1 MAGNFYLIMKLYD
14 NKYIFIKDLGNG
26 GYGKVFLAKER
37 VSNRFVAIKQLL
49 TENKFLQENIIH
61 EIETVAKF
69 ENPNIVTFYHHF
81 REEGIFYLVMEYCSG
96 GSLRDKINSNTYTNT
111 EAIDWMIT
119 LAKSLRIIH
128 KKGIIHHDIKPD
140 NILFT
145 QNGNIKIAD
154 FGVANKNMGTRSYM
168 CPESFSWDFKST
180 NDPRIDIYSLGV
192 TLMELLT
199 KKNPF
204 LGLSREEI
212 IEKHLSADFP
222 IQKLPN
228 WQQEIILKAI
238 NKTPELRFQF
248 MIELEEALNAKSVP
262 IIFNKD
268 NLKAAELIAL
278 ADKALKTNKWRN
290 ALNFLELAQKQ
301 YKNNVAVLQAL
312 GKYNLRIQKIDAA
325 KSYYEK
331 ALKLN
336 SRLDVQKDLG
346 WINLEAKKYPIA
358 IGLLSD
364 HLHRNPADYE
374 AYNLL
379 IRCYYETD
387 RYETAMELSKMIM
400 EANPSLPCFAN
411 NYFIAFVLNSNGKS
425 IPPKTKAEQ
434 KNNPFIEYNL
444 SVITEKASSHNLKKS
459 PTLKS
464 KLLFMDFQ
472 FNNMKENTITILET
486 NNKVQTS
493 STFNNPIIKFGREE
507 YNQNDIKVSG
517 STAVSRRHCVIINT
531 KDNVWLYDL
540 ESTGTE
546 INDELVINKVPLI
559 GHNTIKI
566 KDIYFE
572 LTTDKTKLI

>member
-1 MAGNFYLIMKLYD
+1 MKLYD

>member
-1 MAGNFYLIMKLYD
+1 MQLYD
-14 NKYIFIKDLGNG
+14 NKYSFIKDLGNG
-26 GYGKVFLAKER
+26 GFGKVFLAKEK

-49 TENKFLQENIIH
+49 NTNKSEQEDIIH
-61 EIETVAKF
+61 EIEIISKF
-69 ENPNIVTFYHHF
+69 ENPNIVTYYHHF
-81 REEGIFYLVMEYCSG
+81 YEEDILFLVMEFCSG
-96 GSLRDKINSNTYTNT
+96 GTLRDKISNNKVTPA
-111 EAIDWMIT
+111 EAIEWIQT
-119 LAKSLRIIH
+119 LANCLRGIH
-128 KKGIIHHDIKPD
+128 KRGIVHHDIKPD
-140 NILFT
+140 NIVFS
-145 QNGNIKIAD
+145 QNGTIKIAD
-154 FGVANKNMGTRSYM
+154 FGVANKNIGTRAYM
-168 CPESFSWDFKST
+168 SPEAFSWDVDST
-180 NDPRIDIYSLGV
+180 KDPRIDIYALGV
-192 TLMELLT
+192 TMMELLT
-199 KKNPF
+199 NQNPF
-204 LGLSREEI
+204 SSLSREEI
-212 IEKHLSADFP
+212 IEKHQSADFP
-222 IQKLPN
+222 IQQLPN

-238 NKTPELRFQF
+238 NKVPELRFQF
-248 MIELEEALNAKSVP
+248 MIELEEALKAKSVP

-290 ALNFLELAQKQ
+290 ALKFLELAHKQ
-301 YKNNVAVLQAL
+301 YDNNVAVLQAL

-325 KSYYEK
+325 KKFYEK

-336 SRLDVQKDLG
+336 PRLDLQKDLG

-425 IPPKTKAEQ
+425 FPSKSKLEQ
-434 KNNPFIEYNL
+434 ENNPFIGYNL
-444 SVITEKASSHNLKKS
+444 SVIEEEDLSHNYKKS

-472 FNNMKENTITILET
+472 FNTLKENTITILET
-486 NNKVQTS
+486 NNKIETLNS
-493 STFNNPIIKFGREE
+493 FNHQIIKFGREE
-507 YNQNDIKVSG
+507 YNQNNIEVSG
-517 STAVSRRHCVIINT
+517 GNAVSRRHCVIINS

-546 INDELVINKVPLI
+546 VNDEKVTNKIPLI
-559 GHNTIKI
+559 GFNKITINNI
-566 KDIYFE
+566 NFT
-572 LTTDKTKLI
+572 LTTDKSKLL

>member
-1 MAGNFYLIMKLYD
+1 MKLYD

-26 GYGKVFLAKER
+26 GFGKVFLAKER

-212 IEKHLSADFP
+212 IEKHQSTDFP

-262 IIFNKD
+262 IIFNKE

-336 SRLDVQKDLG
+336 PRLDVQKDLG

-400 EANPSLPCFAN
+400 DANPSFPCFAN

-444 SVITEKASSHNLKKS
+444 SVITENELSHNFKKS

-540 ESTGTE
+540 DSTGTE

-566 KDIYFE
+566 KDIYFV

>member
-1 MAGNFYLIMKLYD
+1 MQVYD
-14 NKYIFIKDLGNG
+14 NKYTFIKDLGRG
-26 GYGKVFLAKER
+26 GFGKVFLAKEK
-37 VSNRFVAIKQLL
+37 VSNRLVAIKQLL
-49 TENKFLQENIIH
+49 NKNKSEQEDIIH
-61 EIETVAKF
+61 EIETISKF
-69 ENPNIVTFYHHF
+69 DNPNIVTYYHHF
-81 REEGIFYLVMEYCSG
+81 WEDEVLYLVMEYCPG
-96 GSLRDKINSNTYTNT
+96 GSLRDKLAANSITTSQT
-111 EAIDWMIT
+111 IEWIQT
-119 LAKSLRIIH
+119 LASCLRIIH

-140 NILFT
+140 NIVFS
-145 QNGNIKIAD
+145 QNGTIKIAD
-154 FGVANKNMGTRSYM
+154 FGVANKNIGTRAYM
-168 CPESFSWDFKST
+168 SPEAFSWDVDST
-180 NDPRIDIYSLGV
+180 NDPRIDIYALGV
-192 TLMELLT
+192 TLMELLS
-199 KKNPF
+199 KQNPF
-204 LGLSREEI
+204 FGLSREEI
-212 IEKHLSADFP
+212 IEKHQSADFP
-222 IQKLPN
+222 IQQLPN

-248 MIELEEALNAKSVP
+248 MIELEEALKAKSVP

-290 ALNFLELAQKQ
+290 ALKFLELAHKQ
-301 YKNNVAVLQAL
+301 YDNNVAVLLAL

-325 KSYYEK
+325 KSFYER

-336 SRLDVQKDLG
+336 PRLDVQKDLG

-425 IPPKTKAEQ
+425 IPPKSKSEQ
-434 KNNPFIEYNL
+434 KDNPFIEYNL
-444 SVITEKASSHNLKKS
+444 SVITEKELSHNFKKT
-459 PTLKS
+459 PLLKS

-472 FNNMKENTITILET
+472 FNTLKENTITILET
-486 NNKVQTS
+486 NNKIETQNS
-493 STFNNPIIKFGREE
+493 FNNPIIKFGREE
-507 YNQNDIKVSG
+507 YNQNDIQVSG
-517 STAVSRRHCVIINT
+517 SNAISRRHCVIINS

-546 INDELVINKVPLI
+546 INDEIVTNKIPII
-559 GHNTIKI
+559 GYNKLKK
-566 KDIYFE
+566 KDIYFT
-572 LTTDKTKLI
+572 LTTDKTKLL

>member
-1 MAGNFYLIMKLYD
+1 MHLYD
-14 NKYIFIKDLGNG
+14 NKYSFIKDLGNG
-26 GYGKVFLAKER
+26 GFGKVFLAKEK
-37 VSNRFVAIKQLL
+37 VSNRYVAIKQLL
-49 TENKFLQENIIH
+49 NTNKSEQEDIIH
-61 EIETVAKF
+61 EIEIVSKF
-69 ENPNIVTFYHHF
+69 ENPNIVTYYHHF
-81 REEGIFYLVMEYCSG
+81 YEENILFLVMEFCSG
-96 GSLRDKINSNTYTNT
+96 GTLREKISNKEVTPAL
-111 EAIDWMIT
+111 AIEWVQT
-119 LAKSLRIIH
+119 LTTCLRLIH
-128 KKGIIHHDIKPD
+128 KKGIIHHDIKPE
-140 NILFT
+140 NILFSH
-145 QNGNIKIAD
+145 NGTIKIAD
-154 FGVANKNMGTRSYM
+154 FGVANKNSGTRPYRS
-168 CPESFSWDFKST
+168 PESFSYKKDT
-180 NDPRIDIYSLGV
+180 TLDPRIDIYALGV

-199 KKNPF
+199 AKNPF
-204 LGLSREEI
+204 RYLSVEDI
-212 IEKHLSADFP
+212 ILVHQTADFP

-238 NKTPELRFQF
+238 NVIPELRFQF
-248 MIELEEALNAKSVP
+248 MIELEEALKAKSVP

-290 ALNFLELAQKQ
+290 ALKFLELAYKQ
-301 YKNNVAVLQAL
+301 YNNNVAVLLAL
-312 GKYNLRIQKIDAA
+312 GKYNLKIQKIDAA
-325 KSYYEK
+325 KSFYEK

-336 SRLDVQKDLG
+336 PRLDVQKDLG

-411 NYFIAFVLNSNGKS
+411 NYLIAFVLNSNGKA
-425 IPPKTKAEQ
+425 IPPKSKLEQ
-434 KNNPFIEYNL
+434 GNNPFIEYNL
-444 SVITEKASSHNLKKS
+444 SVITEKELSHHFKKT

-472 FNNMKENTITILET
+472 FNTLKENTITILET
-486 NNKVQTS
+486 NNQLNTPNS
-493 STFNNPIIKFGREE
+493 FNNPILKFGREE
-507 YNQNDIKVSG
+507 YNQNDIQVSG
-517 STAVSRRHCVIINT
+517 SNAVSRRHCVIINS

-546 INDELVINKVPLI
+546 INDVMVTTKVPLI
-559 GHNTIKI
+559 GYNKLKI
-566 KDIYFE
+566 KNIYFT
-572 LTTDKTKLI
+572 LTTDKNKLL

>member
-1 MAGNFYLIMKLYD
+1 MKLYD

-26 GYGKVFLAKER
+26 GFGKVFLAKER

-96 GSLRDKINSNTYTNT
+96 GSLRDKINSNTYTNA
-111 EAIDWMIT
+111 EAIAWMIT

-212 IEKHLSADFP
+212 IEKHQSTDFP

-262 IIFNKD
+262 IIFNKE

-312 GKYNLRIQKIDAA
+312 GKYNLRIQKIEIA
-325 KSYYEK
+325 KSFYEK

-336 SRLDVQKDLG
+336 PRLDVQKDLG

-434 KNNPFIEYNL
+434 KNNPFIEYNF
-444 SVITEKASSHNLKKS
+444 SVITENELSHNFKKP

-472 FNNMKENTITILET
+472 FNTMKENTITILET
-486 NNKVQTS
+486 NNKVQTPS
-493 STFNNPIIKFGREE
+493 ALNNPIIKFGREE
-507 YNQNDIKVSG
+507 YNQNDIEVSG
-517 STAVSRRHCVIINT
+517 STSVSRRHCVIINT

-546 INDELVINKVPLI
+546 INDVVVTNKVPLI
-559 GHNTIKI
+559 GYNNLKI
-566 KDIYFE
+566 NDIYFA
-572 LTTDKTKLI
+572 LTTDKSKLI

>member
-1 MAGNFYLIMKLYD
+1 MHLYD
-14 NKYIFIKDLGNG
+14 NKYTFIRDLGNG
-26 GYGKVFLAKER
+26 GFGKVFLAKEK

-49 TENKFLQENIIH
+49 NKNKSEQEDIIH
-61 EIETVAKF
+61 EIETISKF
-69 ENPNIVTFYHHF
+69 ENPNIVTYYHHF
-81 REEGIFYLVMEYCSG
+81 WEEEILYLVMEYCSG
-96 GSLRDKINSNTYTNT
+96 GSLRDKLETNSITTSET
-111 EAIDWMIT
+111 IEWMQT
-119 LAKSLRIIH
+119 LASCLRIIH

-140 NILFT
+140 NIVFS
-145 QNGNIKIAD
+145 QNGTIKIAD
-154 FGVANKNMGTRSYM
+154 FGVANKNIGTRAYM
-168 CPESFSWDFKST
+168 SPEAFSWDVDCT
-180 NDPRIDIYSLGV
+180 NDPRIDIYALGV
-192 TLMELLT
+192 TLMELLS
-199 KKNPF
+199 KQNPF
-204 LGLSREEI
+204 FGLSREEI
-212 IEKHLSADFP
+212 IEKHQSADFP
-222 IQKLPN
+222 IQQLPN

-248 MIELEEALNAKSVP
+248 MIELEEALKAKSVP

-290 ALNFLELAQKQ
+290 ALKFLELAYKQ
-301 YKNNVAVLQAL
+301 YDNNVAVLLAL

-325 KSYYEK
+325 KSFYEK

-336 SRLDVQKDLG
+336 PRLDVQKDLG

-425 IPPKTKAEQ
+425 IPPKSKLDQ
-434 KNNPFIEYNL
+434 KDNPFIEYNL
-444 SVITEKASSHNLKKS
+444 SVITEEELSHNYKKTPS
-459 PTLKS
+459 LKS

-472 FNNMKENTITILET
+472 FNTLKENTITILET
-486 NNKVQTS
+486 NNQITTS
-493 STFNNPIIKFGREE
+493 NSFNIPILKFGREE
-507 YNQNDIKVSG
+507 YNQNDIQVSG
-517 STAVSRRHCVIINT
+517 SNAVSRRHCVIINT

-540 ESTGTE
+540 KSTGTE
-546 INDELVINKVPLI
+546 INDTIVTNKTPLI
-559 GHNTIKI
+559 GYNKLKI
-566 KDIYFE
+566 KDIYFT
-572 LTTDKTKLI
+572 LTTDKSKLL

>member
-1 MAGNFYLIMKLYD
+1 MALYD
-14 NKYIFIKDLGNG
+14 NKYSFIKDLGNG
-26 GYGKVFLAKER
+26 GFGKVFLAKEK
-37 VSNRFVAIKQLL
+37 VSNRLVAIKQLL
-49 TENKFLQENIIH
+49 NKNKSEQEDIIH
-61 EIETVAKF
+61 EIETISKF
-69 ENPNIVTFYHHF
+69 DNPNIVNYYHHF
-81 REEGIFYLVMEYCSG
+81 WEDEVLYLVMEYCSG
-96 GSLRDKINSNTYTNT
+96 GSLRDKLASNSITTSET
-111 EAIDWMIT
+111 IEWIQT
-119 LAKSLRIIH
+119 LASCLRIIH

-140 NILFT
+140 NIVFS
-145 QNGNIKIAD
+145 QNGTIKIAD
-154 FGVANKNMGTRSYM
+154 FGVANKNIGTRAYM
-168 CPESFSWDFKST
+168 SPEAFSWDVDSK
-180 NDPRIDIYSLGV
+180 NDPRIDIYALGV

-199 KKNPF
+199 KQNPF
-204 LGLSREEI
+204 FGLSREEI
-212 IEKHLSADFP
+212 IEKHQSADFP

-248 MIELEEALNAKSVP
+248 MIEFEEALKAKSVP

-290 ALNFLELAQKQ
+290 ALKFLELAYKQ
-301 YKNNVAVLQAL
+301 YDNNVTVLLAL

-325 KSYYEK
+325 KSFYEK

-336 SRLDVQKDLG
+336 PRLDVQKDLG

-425 IPPKTKAEQ
+425 FPPNSKFEQ
-434 KNNPFIEYNL
+434 GNNPFMDYNL
-444 SVITEKASSHNLKKS
+444 SVLFETELSHDFKKT

-472 FNNMKENTITILET
+472 FNTLKENTITILET
-486 NNKVQTS
+486 NNKIETINS
-493 STFNNPIIKFGREE
+493 INNPIIQFGREE
-507 YNQNDIKVSG
+507 YDQNDIQVSG
-517 STAVSRRHCVIINT
+517 SNAVSRRHCVIINT

-540 ESTGTE
+540 ESTGTK
-546 INDELVINKVPLI
+546 INDEIVTSKVPLI
-559 GHNTIKI
+559 GHNKLQIN
-566 KDIYFE
+566 DIYFT
-572 LTTDKTKLI
+572 LTTDKSKLL

>member
-1 MAGNFYLIMKLYD
+1 MTLFD
-14 NKYIFIKDLGNG
+14 NKYIFIKELGNG
-26 GYGKVFLAKER
+26 GFGKVFLAKER

-61 EIETVAKF
+61 EIETIAKF

-145 QNGNIKIAD
+145 QNGTIKIAD
-154 FGVANKNMGTRSYM
+154 FGVANKDIGTKSYM
-168 CPESFSWDFKST
+168 SPEAFSWDVKST
-180 NDPRIDIYSLGV
+180 NDPRIDIYALGV

-204 LGLSREEI
+204 SGLSSDEI
-212 IEKHLSADFP
+212 MEKHLSADFP

-312 GKYNLRIQKIDAA
+312 GKYNLRIQKIEIA
-325 KSYYEK
+325 KSFYEK

-336 SRLDVQKDLG
+336 PRLDVQKDLG
-346 WINLEAKKYPIA
+346 WINLEFKKYPIA

-444 SVITEKASSHNLKKS
+444 SVITENELSHNFKKS

-486 NNKVQTS
+486 NNKVQTPS
-493 STFNNPIIKFGREE
+493 ALNNPIIKFGREE

-517 STAVSRRHCVIINT
+517 STTVSRRHCVIINT

-546 INDELVINKVPLI
+546 INDVVVTNKVPLI
-559 GHNTIKI
+559 GYNNLKI
-566 KDIYFE
+566 NDIYFA
-572 LTTDKTKLI
+572 LTTDKSKLI

>member
-1 MAGNFYLIMKLYD
+1 MKLYD

-26 GYGKVFLAKER
+26 GFGKVFLAKER

-212 IEKHLSADFP
+212 IEKHQSTDFP

-262 IIFNKD
+262 IIFNKE

-312 GKYNLRIQKIDAA
+312 GKYNLRIQKIEIA
-325 KSYYEK
+325 KSFYEK

-336 SRLDVQKDLG
+336 PRLDVQKDLG

-379 IRCYYETD
+379 IRCYYETG
-387 RYETAMELSKMIM
+387 RYETAMELSEMIM
-400 EANPSLPCFAN
+400 DANPSLPCFAN

-434 KNNPFIEYNL
+434 KDNPFIEYNL

-540 ESTGTE
+540 DSTGTE
-546 INDELVINKVPLI
+546 INDELVVNKVPLI

-566 KDIYFE
+566 KDIYFA

>member
-1 MAGNFYLIMKLYD
+1 MQLYD
-14 NKYIFIKDLGNG
+14 NKYYFEKDLGSG
-26 GYGKVFLAKER
+26 GFGKVFLAKEK
-37 VSNRFVAIKQLL
+37 VSNRLVAIKQLL
-49 TENKFLQENIIH
+49 NKNKSEQEDIIH
-61 EIETVAKF
+61 EIETISKF
-69 ENPNIVTFYHHF
+69 DNPNIVTYYHHF
-81 REEGIFYLVMEYCSG
+81 WEDEVLYLVMEYCSG
-96 GSLRDKINSNTYTNT
+96 GSLRDKLASNSITNSET
-111 EAIDWMIT
+111 IEWIQT
-119 LAKSLRIIH
+119 LASCLRIIH

-140 NILFT
+140 NIVFS
-145 QNGNIKIAD
+145 QNGTIKIAD
-154 FGVANKNMGTRSYM
+154 FGVANRDIGTRAYM
-168 CPESFSWDFKST
+168 SPEAFSWDVDSRK
-180 NDPRIDIYSLGV
+180 DPRIDIYALGV
-192 TLMELLT
+192 TLMELLS

-212 IEKHLSADFP
+212 IEKHQSADFP
-222 IQKLPN
+222 IQQLPN

-248 MIELEEALNAKSVP
+248 MIELEEALKAKSVP

-268 NLKAAELIAL
+268 NLKAAELIAF

-290 ALNFLELAQKQ
+290 ALKFLELAYKQ
-301 YKNNVAVLQAL
+301 YDNNVAVLLAL

-325 KSYYEK
+325 KSFYEK

-336 SRLDVQKDLG
+336 PRLDVQKDLG

-400 EANPSLPCFAN
+400 EANTTLPCFAN

-425 IPPKTKAEQ
+425 IPPKSKSEQ
-434 KNNPFIEYNL
+434 KENPFIEYNL
-444 SVITEKASSHNLKKS
+444 SVVTEEELSHNFKKK
-459 PTLKS
+459 PALKS
-464 KLLFMDFQ
+464 KLIFMDFQ
-472 FNNMKENTITILET
+472 FNTLKENTITILET
-486 NNKVQTS
+486 NNKIETHNS
-493 STFNNPIIKFGREE
+493 FNNPIIKFGREE
-507 YNQNDIKVSG
+507 YNQNDIQVSG
-517 STAVSRRHCVIINT
+517 SNAVSRRHCVIINS

-546 INDELVINKVPLI
+546 INDEIVNNKVPLI
-559 GHNTIKI
+559 GYNKLKI
-566 KDIYFE
+566 KDIYFTI
-572 LTTDKTKLI
+572 TTDKSKLL

>member
-1 MAGNFYLIMKLYD
+1 MHLYD
-14 NKYIFIKDLGNG
+14 NKYTFIKDLGNG
-26 GYGKVFLAKER
+26 GFGKVFLAKEK

-49 TENKFLQENIIH
+49 NKNKSEQEDIIH
-61 EIETVAKF
+61 EIETISKF
-69 ENPNIVTFYHHF
+69 ENPNIVTYYHHF
-81 REEGIFYLVMEYCSG
+81 WEEEILYLVMEYCSG
-96 GSLRDKINSNTYTNT
+96 GSLRDKLETNSITTSET
-111 EAIDWMIT
+111 IEWMQT
-119 LAKSLRIIH
+119 LASCLRIIH

-140 NILFT
+140 NIVFS
-145 QNGNIKIAD
+145 QNGTIKIAD
-154 FGVANKNMGTRSYM
+154 FGVANKNIGTRAYM
-168 CPESFSWDFKST
+168 SPEAFSWDVDCT
-180 NDPRIDIYSLGV
+180 NDPRIDIYALGV
-192 TLMELLT
+192 TLMELLS
-199 KKNPF
+199 KQNPF
-204 LGLSREEI
+204 FGLTREEI
-212 IEKHLSADFP
+212 IEKHQSADFP
-222 IQKLPN
+222 IQQLPN

-248 MIELEEALNAKSVP
+248 MIELEEALKAKSVP

-290 ALNFLELAQKQ
+290 ALKFLELAYKQ
-301 YKNNVAVLQAL
+301 YDNNVAVLLAL

-325 KSYYEK
+325 KSFYEK

-336 SRLDVQKDLG
+336 PRLDVQKDLG

-425 IPPKTKAEQ
+425 IPPKSKLDQ
-434 KNNPFIEYNL
+434 KDNPFIEYNL
-444 SVITEKASSHNLKKS
+444 SVITEEELSHNYKKTPS
-459 PTLKS
+459 LKS

-472 FNNMKENTITILET
+472 FNTLKENTITILET
-486 NNKVQTS
+486 NNQITTS
-493 STFNNPIIKFGREE
+493 NSFNIPILKFGREE
-507 YNQNDIKVSG
+507 YNQNDIQVSG
-517 STAVSRRHCVIINT
+517 SNAVSRRHCVIINT

-546 INDELVINKVPLI
+546 INDTIVTNKIPLI
-559 GHNTIKI
+559 GYNKLKI
-566 KDIYFE
+566 KDIYFT
-572 LTTDKTKLI
+572 LTTDKSKLL

>member
-1 MAGNFYLIMKLYD
+1 MQLYD
-14 NKYIFIKDLGNG
+14 NKYTFIKDLGNG
-26 GYGKVFLAKER
+26 GFGKVFLAKEK
-37 VSNRFVAIKQLL
+37 VSNRYVAIKQLL
-49 TENKFLQENIIH
+49 NTNKSEQEDIIH
-61 EIETVAKF
+61 EIETISKF
-69 ENPNIVTFYHHF
+69 ENPNIVTYYHHF
-81 REEGIFYLVMEYCSG
+81 WEDEVLYLVMEYCSG
-96 GSLRDKINSNTYTNT
+96 GSLRDKLETNSITTSET
-111 EAIDWMIT
+111 IEWIQT
-119 LAKSLRIIH
+119 LASCLRIIH

-140 NILFT
+140 NIVFS
-145 QNGNIKIAD
+145 QNGTIKIAD
-154 FGVANKNMGTRSYM
+154 FGVANKNIGTRAYM
-168 CPESFSWDFKST
+168 SPEAFSWDVNST
-180 NDPRIDIYSLGV
+180 NDPRIDIYALGV
-192 TLMELLT
+192 TLMELLS
-199 KKNPF
+199 KQNPF
-204 LGLSREEI
+204 FGLSREEI
-212 IEKHLSADFP
+212 IEKHQSADFP
-222 IQKLPN
+222 IQLLPN

-248 MIELEEALNAKSVP
+248 MIELEEALKAKSVP

-290 ALNFLELAQKQ
+290 ALKFLELAYKQ
-301 YKNNVAVLQAL
+301 YDNNVAVLLAL

-325 KSYYEK
+325 KNFYEK

-336 SRLDVQKDLG
+336 PRLDVQKDLG

-400 EANPSLPCFAN
+400 EANTSLPCFAN

-425 IPPKTKAEQ
+425 IPPKSKSEQ
-434 KNNPFIEYNL
+434 KDNPFIEYNL
-444 SVITEKASSHNLKKS
+444 SVITEKELSHNFKKTPS
-459 PTLKS
+459 LKS

-472 FNNMKENTITILET
+472 FNTVKENTITILET
-486 NNKVQTS
+486 NNKIDNPIS
-493 STFNNPIIKFGREE
+493 FNNLIIKFGREE
-507 YNQNDIKVSG
+507 YIQNDIQVSG
-517 STAVSRRHCVIINT
+517 LNAVSRRHCIIINT

-546 INDELVINKVPLI
+546 INNTIVTNKIPLI
-559 GHNTIKI
+559 GYNKLKI
-566 KDIYFE
+566 KDIDFTI
-572 LTTDKTKLI
+572 TTDKTKLL

>member
-26 GYGKVFLAKER
+26 GFGKVFLAKER

-212 IEKHLSADFP
+212 IEKHQSTDFP

-262 IIFNKD
+262 IIFNKE

-336 SRLDVQKDLG
+336 PRLDVQKDLG

-400 EANPSLPCFAN
+400 DANPSFPCFAN

-444 SVITEKASSHNLKKS
+444 SVITENELSHNFKKS

-540 ESTGTE
+540 DSTGTE

-566 KDIYFE
+566 KDIYFV

>member
-1 MAGNFYLIMKLYD
+1 MQLYD

-26 GYGKVFLAKER
+26 GYGKVFLAKEK

-96 GSLRDKINSNTYTNT
+96 GSLRDKINSNSYTNT

-180 NDPRIDIYSLGV
+180 NDPRIDIYALGV

-204 LGLSREEI
+204 SGLSSDEI

-312 GKYNLRIQKIDAA
+312 GKYNLRIQKIEIA
-325 KSYYEK
+325 KSFYEK

-336 SRLDVQKDLG
+336 PRLDVQKDLG
-346 WINLEAKKYPIA
+346 WINLEFKKYPIA

-364 HLHRNPADYE
+364 HLHRNPTDYE

-444 SVITEKASSHNLKKS
+444 SVITENELSHNFKKS

-486 NNKVQTS
+486 NNKVQTPS
-493 STFNNPIIKFGREE
+493 ALNNPIIKFGREE

-517 STAVSRRHCVIINT
+517 STTVSRRHCVIINT

-546 INDELVINKVPLI
+546 INDVVVTNKVPLI
-559 GHNTIKI
+559 GYNNLKI
-566 KDIYFE
+566 NDIYFA
-572 LTTDKTKLI
+572 LTTDKSKLI